1 MRLTYASRRAWPA
14 LGGIESYLRLFADVL
29 AAEHDVQV
37 LSLQVEDKGRS
48 RLRAVYLGGR
58 FQPFVA
64 DSGVRTD
71 PLRLT
76 ATERVRIV
84 PLVGRALARRVPR
97 LGYVDRDY
105 RRYGKVIGDVFAR
118 NADRPDLLHVMNG
131 GDFAAAGAHASRV
144 LGIPLVVTPS
154 AHAGQW
160 DDDELAGVAYRQT
173 DLVIASG
180 EADAR
185 IYEGLGVASDRLAIV
200 PPCTAPLPS
209 GGGDALRRARGI
221 DGPLVLF
228 LGVRREYKGHDIL
241 LAAAPLVTRDIP
253 DAVFA
258 FVGPGPALPTP
269 PEGARVLD
277 VGPVH
282 EDVKAAWLE
291 AADVL
296 ALPSAFESFG
306 LAVAEAWSLG
316 TPVVTSRAPALE
328 ELVQAAG
335 GGRAVPR
342 EPRALAAA
350 LVELLRDPAGA
361 RALGAA
367 GQAHWR
373 AHHTPEATA
382 ARLLDLYQRL

>member
-1 MRLTYASRRAWPA
+1 VRLTYASRRAWPA
-14 LGGIESYLRLFADVL
+14 LGGIENYLHLFADVL

-37 LSLQVEDKGRS
+37 LAQQVEDKER
-48 RLRAVYLGGR
+48 RHLHEAYFGGR
-58 FQPFVA
+58 FQPFAA
-64 DSGVRTD
+64 DSGVCTD

-76 ATERVRIV
+76 AMERVRIV
-84 PLVGRALARRVPR
+84 PLVGRALARRVP
-97 LGYVDRDY
+97 GFGCVKHEH
-105 RRYGKVIGDVFAR
+105 RRYGEVVGEVFAR
-118 NADRPDLLHVMNG
+118 KADRPDLLHVMNG
-131 GDFAAAGAHASRV
+131 GNFAAAGAHARRV
-144 LGIPLVVTPS
+144 LGVPLVVTPQ
-154 AHAGQW
+154 AHPGQW
-160 DDDELAGVAYRQT
+160 DDDELSGAAYRQA
-173 DLVIASG
+173 DLVIANG
-180 EADAR
+180 EADAC

-209 GGGDALRRARGI
+209 GGGDALRRARGL

-228 LGVRREYKGHDIL
+228 LGVRRYYKGHDIL
-241 LAAAPLVTRDIP
+241 LAAAPLVARDIP
-253 DAVFA
+253 DAVIA
-258 FVGPGPALPTP
+258 FVGPGPALPAP

-277 VGPVH
+277 VGPVD
-282 EDVKAAWLE
+282 EDQKAAWLE

-296 ALPSAFESFG
+296 TLPSGYESFG

-335 GGRAVPR
+335 GGRAVRR

-382 ARLLDLYQRL
+382 ARLLDLYQTL